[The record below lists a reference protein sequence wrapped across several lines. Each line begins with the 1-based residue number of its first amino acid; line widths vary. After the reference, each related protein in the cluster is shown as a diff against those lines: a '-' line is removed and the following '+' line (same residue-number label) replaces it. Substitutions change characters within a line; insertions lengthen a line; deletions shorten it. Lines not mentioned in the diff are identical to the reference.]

1 MSHGDGGGAGSA
13 VNPVV
18 DPAVDLVADV
28 VVLGSGAAGLMAAV
42 EAAEAG
48 RDVLVLE
55 KQADLGGS
63 TALSGGYVALCET
76 DLQPGTRDELLADLR
91 ASHRHDAQD
100 DLSVA
105 YVEDAP
111 DTYRRLLDLGVR
123 FAGTMQF
130 ANMSKP
136 WGHELPLGDQGGGAQ
151 IVRHLSAAALDRG
164 ARILTGV
171 RATRLLRDGAGPGVT
186 GVAVEI
192 DGRPAAVGA
201 AGGVVLATG
210 GFTRNPDLVK
220 AYGRPGTEDILPIT
234 GAGSHGDGL
243 VMASALGAATSYIGR
258 GVAPTTP
265 VEPTTGKGCVV
276 NYHGGILLNK
286 EGRRFCDESALYV
299 DLCWAGLA
307 QTDHFMVQV
316 FDDAARAAYATT
328 MVGQVMSGGHA
339 FTADTVRDL
348 LAAVADAT
356 GMDAAAAV
364 ATVHEYNRSVD
375 AGADPVFGRRHLIG
389 TDGALRRIEQPPF
402 QAVVVVPGTTHFNG
416 GLEVGADMGVV
427 DVFGDPIPGLY
438 AAGEVTGGFHGS
450 GYMPA
455 THVGSALI
463 FGRRAG
469 RSAAAPPG

>member
-1 MSHGDGGGAGSA
+1 MAKVAGGGAGLA
-13 VNPVV
+13 
-18 DPAVDLVADV
+18 ADV
-28 VVLGSGAAGLMAAV
+28 VVLGGGAAGLMAAV
-42 EAAEAG
+42 EAADAG
-48 RDVLVLE
+48 REVLVLE
-55 KQADLGGS
+55 KQPAIGGS

-105 YVEDAP
+105 YVDDAP
-111 DTYRRLLDLGVR
+111 DTYRRLNDLGIR

-130 ANMSKP
+130 ANMSRA

-151 IVRHLSAAALDRG
+151 IVDRLAAAARDRG
-164 ARILTGV
+164 VRIVAGV
-171 RATRLLRDGAGPGVT
+171 RTTRLVSDDAGVVGVVAEVDGHRSV
-186 GVAVEI
+186 V
-192 DGRPAAVGA
+192 A
-201 AGGVVLATG
+201 AGRGVVVATG
-210 GFTRNPDLVK
+210 GFTRNPDLIK

-243 VMASALGAATSYIGR
+243 LMASALGAATSYVGR

-265 VEPTTGKGCVV
+265 VEPATGKGCVV
-276 NYHGGILLNK
+276 NYHGGILLNR
-286 EGRRFCDESALYV
+286 EGRRFCDESAVYV

-328 MVGQVMSGGHA
+328 MVGQVMSGGDT
-339 FTADTVRDL
+339 FTGDTVEEL
-348 LAAVADAT
+348 LGAVADAT
-356 GMDAAAAV
+356 GLDAATAV
-364 ATVHEYNRSVD
+364 ATVHEYNRYAS

-389 TDGALRRIEQPPF
+389 TDGALRPIDQPPF
-402 QAVVVVPGTTHFNG
+402 QAIVVVPGTTHFNG
-416 GLEVGADMGVV
+416 GLRVAADMAVV
-427 DVFGDPIPGLY
+427 DVFGDPIPRLF

-469 RSAAAPPG
+469 RSAAQVSRR